1 MAGYSNNMSLLLKK
15 IQRRLGLIPLCNHL
29 PDEYNVGAWAEVIQ
43 EETIE
48 SFSRFYPRKVKFVV
62 NDMTAPLKDGWRYLD
77 EDYVGGQKILGVA
90 DIDWSDF
97 TNNSLGLAQQ
107 FGYGLPDVGMTNF
120 SIADIQTLSM
130 RANYASM
137 FNNQLIPEFQYPNKL
152 RLTAVGQNS
161 VDIGEYAINLYVCHL
176 KDLSSIPPTVME
188 TFEQLAQADVA
199 TFLVRNLKYYDG
211 LETVFA
217 SIDLKL
223 SDLENEAGKR
233 ENIIDKLE
241 SNYVSAGND
250 SIPYIITV

>member
-1 MAGYSNNMSLLLKK
+1 MAGYSNNMSLLLTK
-15 IQRRLGLIPLCNHL
+15 IKRRLGLIPLCKHL
-29 PDEYNVGAWAEVIQ
+29 PDEYNVGEWANVITD
-43 EETIE
+43 ETIE
-48 SFSRFYPRKVKFVV
+48 TFSRYYPRKIKFKV
-62 NDMTAPLKDGWRYLD
+62 NDMTAPLKNGWRYID
-77 EDYVGGQKILGVA
+77 EGYIGNQKILGVG

-137 FNNQLIPEFQYPNKL
+137 FNNQLIPVFEYPNKI
-152 RLTAVGQNS
+152 RLTAIGQNS
-161 VDIGEYAINLYVCHL
+161 VDIGEYVINLYVKHL
-176 KDLSSIPPTVME
+176 NDLSSIPPTVME

-199 TFLVRNLKYYDG
+199 TFLSKNLKYWDG

-217 SIDLKL
+217 TIDLKL

-233 ENIIDKLE
+233 ESIVDKLE

-250 SIPYIITV
+250 AIPYIITV